1 MMTPLSDDLRSQG
14 GTNRAKNQTP
24 EERKFQAMIAA
35 SRRPLLNDVKMTPEQ
50 IVREFRAL
58 ASSRNWFRVVI
69 VLTDKSVIDRT
80 MKDDAQVLRIMERA
94 GGAIGFLGVTML
106 GTSVQAFYK
115 PLKRGLRVTDDLDIV
130 KRRVVAEVLD
140 ALGEYRIG
148 G

>member
-35 SRRPLLNDVKMTPEQ
+35 SRRPLLNDAQMTPEQ

-58 ASSRNWFRVVI
+58 ANSRHWFRIVI
-69 VLTDKSVIDRT
+69 VCTDKNTIDRT

-106 GTSVQAFYK
+106 GNSVQAFYK
-115 PLKRGLRVTDDLDIV
+115 PLKRGIRVIEDLDSV
-130 KRRVVAEVLD
+130 KRRVIAEVLD
-140 ALGEYRIG
+140 ALSEYSIG

>member
-35 SRRPLLNDVKMTPEQ
+35 SRRPLLNDVQMTPEQ

-58 ASSRNWFRVVI
+58 ARSRHWFRVVI
-69 VLTDKSVIDRT
+69 IGTDKSTIEHT
-80 MKDDAQVLRIMERA
+80 LKDDAQVLRLLEKA

-106 GTSVQAFYK
+106 GTSLQVFYK
-115 PLKRGLRVTDDLDIV
+115 PLKRGIKVIEDLDHV
-130 KRRVVAEVLD
+130 KRRVAAEVLEK
-140 ALGEYRIG
+140 LGKITL
-148 G
+148 